1 MRTSRLLAASTLIAL
16 SFGATVGTATAG
28 AAAVSPAPSTA
39 APTTA
44 APTTAAPTGSPSGT
58 GTPSAPTS
66 PNAST
71 SPSAPASPSASASPS
86 ATATKPPTTP
96 TQHPTVPPSLFPTTA
111 PGFDC
116 SGGVYQGFDWLK
128 ATGTGLWEG
137 SGAPGSTQDVSVT
150 WENLSGV
157 DLPTFRTYLY
167 LTDTHPEDDGRP
179 VAWSKDFFTVQYRVP
194 GQDWKS
200 GVLDDRYL
208 STGQFKLAKGEKL
221 TLQFRVTPTDKAPLG
236 SYWGNFGGGGDAM
249 DNSTLPHPARDDKK
263 GCTQYINY
271 YEGTFKLAKA
281 GTATTGT
288 PSSSGSPKAASPSA
302 VSGPHLADT
311 GSSSNTLPIAVG
323 GAAVLAAG
331 AGTLLVLRRRRT
343 GSHS

>member
-16 SFGATVGTATAG
+16 SLGATVGSATAG
-28 AAAVSPAPSTA
+28 AVAVSPTPSTP

-44 APTTAAPTGSPSGT
+44 APSGSPSAG

-66 PNAST
+66 PSAGT
-71 SPSAPASPSASASPS
+71 SPSTSTSPSASASPS

-111 PGFDC
+111 PGLAC
-116 SGGVYQGFDWLK
+116 TGGVNQGFDWLK
-128 ATGTGLWEG
+128 VTGTGLWGG

-157 DLPTFRTYLY
+157 DLPIFRTYLY
-167 LTDTHPEDDGRP
+167 LTDSHAEDDGRP

-200 GVLDDRYL
+200 GVLDDRYV
-208 STGQFKLAKGEKL
+208 STGEFEVAKGEKL

-236 SYWGNFGGGGDAM
+236 TFWGNFGGGGDAM

-281 GTATTGT
+281 GTATTATGA
-288 PSSSGSPKAASPSA
+288 PSSSGSPRAASPSA

-311 GSSSNTLPIAVG
+311 GSSSNTLPIALG

-331 AGTLLVLRRRRT
+331 AGTLFALRRRKA
-343 GSHS
+343 GAHS